1 MCERERVCPLVMC
14 RCVRR
19 RRPLCLSPRRV
30 GGSAAGGGGA
40 RVWPLGMCRHRA
52 HIAHRAHRSPGRIT
66 RGNAHTE
73 RRVDGAPGARGS
85 TTNARA
91 RRARSISRRAQRASG
106 SGHGPARTA
115 RTAARVYVRS
125 PAAAQTG
132 GGVLLPR
139 ARCVVL
145 RGALCKCPGNAPRGA
160 NCETVATVRSSVF
173 HRPKLSFSRGTNK
186 LHKGGGGWG

>member
-1 MCERERVCPLVMC
+1 MSSHYTVNVHTMSSDISCMCERERVCPLVMC

-73 RRVDGAPGARGS
+73 RRVDGAPGGRRRTRGPGGRDQS
-85 TTNARA
+85 AG
-91 RRARSISRRAQRASG
+91 ARSA
-106 SGHGPARTA
+106 
-115 RTAARVYVRS
+115 
-125 PAAAQTG
+125 PAAAATG
-132 GGVLLPR
+132 QRGRRGPPR
-139 ARCVVL
+139 AYMS
-145 RGALCKCPGNAPRGA
+145 A
-160 NCETVATVRSSVF
+160 VRPQ
-173 HRPKLSFSRGTNK
+173 HRPAAACCCRARAV
-186 LHKGGGGWG
+186 WC